1 MNEKKKTNYVII
13 IISVLLFAIL
23 VFGVLYFIIHP
34 ETVSTIS
41 NNNQNEILNSMSSE
55 EEVDIFEN
63 IELVSASLEKYTVY
77 GTHLNFNI
85 SVNNSDD
92 LDNIYDA
99 KIILKNMQGDETN
112 YDADYIVENDKI
124 LFSTSDK
131 INTGI
136 DLESINQDE
145 YYILLKVITNKV
157 SYGENGDKKETK
169 KEHYYNIENNTE
181 YKDIEYYTITRKKK
195 NNKIDIKENKIKN
208 RDVNTLCMNVKESKL
223 PANVYD
229 IVIDAGHGG
238 EDCGASANGY
248 TESEL
253 TLDYAFKLKE
263 KFDKLGLKVKL
274 TRNENETRMDTYGE
288 DGRYVIANSVK
299 AKFQLSVHLN
309 SGDSDLTGVEVYC
322 PNSSNL
328 KFAENLA
335 NNLVLNCNTSY
346 SQNNTWKE
354 NDGVYVRNF
363 NDAAFE
369 EVLEYAR
376 ELGFEPYNV
385 SYNTAYYGVIRES
398 GGIMTGAY
406 IDGRDPTYENNP
418 YYNSNMGVET
428 YLLELGY
435 ITNLSNIENIIANEE
450 SYTDVIVET
459 TKDYLNLK

>member
-169 KEHYYNIENNTE
+169 NI
-181 YKDIEYYTITRKKK
+181 D
-195 NNKIDIKENKIKN
+195 
-208 RDVNTLCMNVKESKL
+208 
-223 PANVYD
+223 
-229 IVIDAGHGG
+229 
-238 EDCGASANGY
+238 
-248 TESEL
+248 
-253 TLDYAFKLKE
+253 
-263 KFDKLGLKVKL
+263 
-274 TRNENETRMDTYGE
+274 
-288 DGRYVIANSVK
+288 
-299 AKFQLSVHLN
+299 
-309 SGDSDLTGVEVYC
+309 GDSVTRLIC
-322 PNSSNL
+322 
-328 KFAENLA
+328 A
-335 NNLVLNCNTSY
+335 
-346 SQNNTWKE
+346 
-354 NDGVYVRNF
+354 
-363 NDAAFE
+363 
-369 EVLEYAR
+369 
-376 ELGFEPYNV
+376 
-385 SYNTAYYGVIRES
+385 S
-398 GGIMTGAY
+398 GIC
-406 IDGRDPTYENNP
+406 IQ
-418 YYNSNMGVET
+418 
-428 YLLELGY
+428 
-435 ITNLSNIENIIANEE
+435 
-450 SYTDVIVET
+450 
-459 TKDYLNLK
+459 